1 MRKPISTDDARVT
14 ELCNLADAY
23 LSATDIRVRF
33 SFCAVCNHHCR
44 RGESAIP
51 LGPSMWVNHLASRR
65 HRFREAVLAH
75 VGMGHVCLKPSWER
89 RLKKVEARW
98 YRLPKPEW
106 TAAITHGPELYP
118 YIHDIPHLWAHPSE
132 IGRIDDQQPTPMES
146 KSYGSRTLPRE
157 TCEFAEMTART
168 REYARKVPDAWVQ
181 FLVNQFNERCGWR
194 PLFDA
199 MFTATWGNRL
209 VQCPLGSVLVARD
222 MHGDDA
228 GRLRL

>member
-1 MRKPISTDDARVT
+1 
-14 ELCNLADAY
+14 
-23 LSATDIRVRF
+23 
-33 SFCAVCNHHCR
+33 
-44 RGESAIP
+44 
-51 LGPSMWVNHLASRR
+51 
-65 HRFREAVLAH
+65 
-75 VGMGHVCLKPSWER
+75 
-89 RLKKVEARW
+89 
-98 YRLPKPEW
+98 
-106 TAAITHGPELYP
+106 
-118 YIHDIPHLWAHPSE
+118 
-132 IGRIDDQQPTPMES
+132 
-146 KSYGSRTLPRE
+146 
-157 TCEFAEMTART
+157 MTART